1 MPGKRQEIT
10 EVVPD
15 QQSLTNVARELITAA
30 AAISIG
36 RRGFFRLALSGG
48 STPRPIYELL
58 AQDPDID
65 WKRWQL
71 FWSDERTVPPEH
83 LESNYRMVRESLLD
97 HLAIEPMVLRIP
109 AEGDPAAAA
118 AAYENTV
125 RRMVPANP
133 RVTANDLPRFD
144 MILLGMGGDGHT
156 ASLFPN
162 TAALDETERLVVA
175 NEVPQLNTTRITFTV
190 PLINAAR
197 RVLFLVS
204 GADKAEMLEQV
215 ISGPTGQFPSQR
227 IHLTAGNLIW
237 LVDEPAFSAIQSDL
251 QSDSR

>member
-237 LVDEPAFSAIQSDL
+237 LVHEPACPGIQSDL
-251 QSDSR
+251 QADSR